1 LLREIS
7 RRLKSCVRETDT
19 VARLGGDEFVVVL
32 NSVADEDNIAAVAC
46 KILKAVNQPLHI
58 EEKKLIVTASIGVS
72 MFPRDGDDGDLL
84 LRNADLA
91 MYRVKEFGRNNY
103 RFYLPEMHGMALD
116 RLDMEADL
124 RRALDADELV
134 VYYQPKVDI
143 ASGQIV
149 GAEALIRWIHPK
161 IGLINPLEFI
171 PLAEETGLIIPVGEI
186 VLRKVVSQLRR
197 WRDAGLAA
205 VPVAVNI
212 SPRQFRQEN
221 LASTI
226 RRILETAAIGGE
238 LLDLELTE
246 SMVMVHAEAAAAVLH
261 ELKTLG
267 CRLYLDD
274 FGTGYSS
281 LAYLKRF
288 PIDALKIDRSF
299 ILDLTTD
306 SDDAAIASAIIA
318 MAHSLGMRVVAEG
331 VEHSEQLEVLKA
343 HGCDE
348 YQGYFFARPMPVEKF
363 TTMLQDGSMLSG
375 RRR

>member
-1 LLREIS
+1 
-7 RRLKSCVRETDT
+7 
-19 VARLGGDEFVVVL
+19 
-32 NSVADEDNIAAVAC
+32 
-46 KILKAVNQPLHI
+46 
-58 EEKKLIVTASIGVS
+58 
-72 MFPRDGDDGDLL
+72 
-84 LRNADLA
+84 
-91 MYRVKEFGRNNY
+91 
-103 RFYLPEMHGMALD
+103 MALD

-186 VLRKVVSQLRR
+186 VLCKVVSQLRR

-288 PIDALKIDRSF
+288 PIDALKIDRSSF
-299 ILDLTTD
+299 LI
-306 SDDAAIASAIIA
+306 
-318 MAHSLGMRVVAEG
+318 
-331 VEHSEQLEVLKA
+331 
-343 HGCDE
+343 
-348 YQGYFFARPMPVEKF
+348 
-363 TTMLQDGSMLSG
+363 
-375 RRR
+375 